1 MSGLIDLSDNPNLVA
16 DATGG
21 LSYLSLFGILLLIL
35 APLVLVIFLR
45 YFSRL
50 LRKKPLPDTKV
61 WLSGLGIYLVL
72 AVLFSTDFGYVDW
85 DTSDSEYQRLYYGI
99 PFLWLIGFLAAQFW
113 KHKQKKRF
121 VTTLVLGTL
130 PCFFIVYILLKPALE
145 WSFLENRQI
154 PFPFADGDCINL
166 VTVQGNSYD
175 ETVCF
180 RSGNVYLSLF

>member
-1 MSGLIDLSDNPNLVA
+1 MSGFIDSSDNVNMVS

-21 LSYLSLFGILLLIL
+21 ANYLSLFGLLLLIL
-35 APLVLVIFLR
+35 VPLVLVIFLR
-45 YFSRL
+45 YFIRL

-72 AVLFSTDFGYVDW
+72 AIFFSTDFGYVDRNG
-85 DTSDSEYQRLYYGI
+85 SDNEYQRLYYGI
-99 PFLWLIGFLAAQFW
+99 PFLWLFGFLAVQFW
-113 KHKQKKRF
+113 RHKQKKRF
-121 VTTLVLGTL
+121 ITTLVLGTL

-166 VTVQGNSYD
+166 VTVQGNPYD

-180 RSGNVYLSLF
+180 RSGNVYLGLF